1 MFGFI
6 MTMLGLVCMCGAAYC
21 AGMIKG
27 IRRGQKA
34 LQAAQNAPKVR
45 IQTKAEI
52 DRDLQEAWAEVEREF
67 PTCTQNGKV

>member
-6 MTMLGLVCMCGAAYC
+6 LTMLGLACMCGSVYC
-21 AGMIKG
+21 MGMIAG
-27 IRRGQKA
+27 IRKGKKA
-34 LQAAQNAPKVR
+34 LQAVQSKTR

-67 PTCTQNGKV
+67 PTRNHSNGKV